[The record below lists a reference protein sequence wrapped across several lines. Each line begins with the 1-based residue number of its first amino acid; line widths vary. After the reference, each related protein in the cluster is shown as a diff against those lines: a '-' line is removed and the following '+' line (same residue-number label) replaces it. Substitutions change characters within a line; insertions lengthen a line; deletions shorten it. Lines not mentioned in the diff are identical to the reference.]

1 MPKIKIVCSHCG
13 SDDVRRDA
21 DAVWSNEAQE
31 WELCAVYDQGTCEQC
46 GGEASLDE
54 VELTPAEIAGLQPS
68 EADKVREAL
77 ELAKAYL
84 DAYFE
89 DASTGIADGTYDD
102 VEWFKALTADM
113 AKIEAAIGGKP

>member
-31 WELCAVYDQGTCEQC
+31 WELCAVYDHGTCEQC

-68 EADKVREAL
+68 EPDKLRAAL
-77 ELAKAYL
+77 KAIEPHLYAYL
-84 DAYFE
+84 E
-89 DASTGIADGTYDD
+89 DAETGIADGTYDD
-102 VEWFKALTADM
+102 KAWLKQLRADV
-113 AKIEAAIGGKP
+113 ATFEAATK